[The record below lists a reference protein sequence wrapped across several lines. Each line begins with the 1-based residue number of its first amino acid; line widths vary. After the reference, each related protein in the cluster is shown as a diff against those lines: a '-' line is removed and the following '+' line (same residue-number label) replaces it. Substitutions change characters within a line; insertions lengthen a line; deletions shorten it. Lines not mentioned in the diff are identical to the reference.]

1 MNKNHHHQIYSYSTT
16 GPKDDSSDLLIST
29 TFNTPLPQSFKPHP
43 FSSSSSLSSD
53 FIDSSLRHSFSA
65 EDIQL
70 MNGMQSLGDN
80 GGQDGNAAFGKVGRY
95 SAEERKERIE
105 RYRSKR
111 NQRNFQ
117 KKITYACRK
126 TLADSRPRVR
136 GRFARNGEMETETEA
151 ETESNIDNGY
161 GYGYVYDYGYGYGYG
176 SSCVN
181 YNNGNGNG
189 NDEYFWRPENT
200 VVKEEIETEDRRR
213 YEEDDGMWTSFLDEF
228 SMNLPS

>member
-1 MNKNHHHQIYSYSTT
+1 MNMNHHHQIYSYSTA
-16 GPKDDSSDLLIST
+16 PKDDSPDLLISN
-29 TFNTPLPQSFKPHP
+29 TFNTPLPPSFKHHP
-43 FSSSSSLSSD
+43 FSSSSSSSSD

-70 MNGMQSLGDN
+70 MNGMQSLSDN
-80 GGQDGNAAFGKVGRY
+80 GGQDGNAIFGKVGRY

-136 GRFARNGEMETETEA
+136 GRFARNGETETETEA

-161 GYGYVYDYGYGYGYG
+161 AYVYDYGYGYGYG
-176 SSCVN
+176 SSSVN
-181 YNNGNGNG
+181 YDNGDGNG
-189 NDEYFWRPENT
+189 EYFWRPENT
-200 VVKEEIETEDRRR
+200 VVKEEIETDDRRR
-213 YEEDDGMWTSFLDEF
+213 YDEDDSMWTSFLDEF

>member
-1 MNKNHHHQIYSYSTT
+1 MNMNHHHQIYSYSTA
-16 GPKDDSSDLLIST
+16 PKDDSSDLLISN
-29 TFNTPLPQSFKPHP
+29 TFNTPLPPSFKHHP
-43 FSSSSSLSSD
+43 FSSSSSSSSD

-80 GGQDGNAAFGKVGRY
+80 GGQDGNTIFGKVGRY

-136 GRFARNGEMETETEA
+136 GRFARNGETETETEA

-161 GYGYVYDYGYGYGYG
+161 TYVYDYGYGYGYG
-176 SSCVN
+176 SSSVN
-181 YNNGNGNG
+181 YDNGDGNG
-189 NDEYFWRPENT
+189 EYFWRPENT
-200 VVKEEIETEDRRR
+200 VVKEEIETDDRRR
-213 YEEDDGMWTSFLDEF
+213 YDEDDGMWTSFLDEF